1 MNSKNVLL
9 FDQIK
14 NELRDLLSR
23 DFYVLGDETKRFEQE
38 FAKYMGVKHCV
49 TVSSG
54 TSALVLLLRACKL
67 PLGSK
72 VLVPAFTP
80 IPTSMAIFEA
90 GLIPEFVDV
99 DKKNLTLDLDQL
111 ERHIK
116 PDVKAIIPVH
126 IFGKLCPLDR
136 INRFAE
142 KHQLKIIED
151 ACQAV
156 GSRHPDFSIGEFSL
170 GAGMSFYP
178 TKNLGCWGD
187 GGAILTN
194 SSQLAEMFMEMRHY
208 GFDSNFESKSRGA
221 NYRMDE
227 LQALVLRKKLSDLE
241 SYNDSRRKLAQK
253 WKHLLGEKG
262 FQSLTDGEK
271 HNYHVISFIC
281 ENSSV
286 KNKIREAFK
295 EAGLR
300 HRFFYD
306 YPVQSFNGL
315 NLKPNFHLENCEWI
329 SQRVINLYETE
340 KCFEIVSDIVQK
352 KQ

>member
-9 FDQIK
+9 FDQIQ

-23 DFYVLGDETKRFEQE
+23 DFYVLGDETKQFEQD
-38 FAKYMGVKHCV
+38 FAKYMGVKYCI

-54 TSALVLLLRACKL
+54 TAALVLLLRACNL

-90 GLIPEFVDV
+90 GLIPEFVDI
-99 DKKNLTLDLDQL
+99 DRINLTLDLDQL
-111 ERHIK
+111 ERHIE

-136 INRFAE
+136 IHSFAQ
-142 KHQLKIIED
+142 KHQLQIIED

-156 GSRHPDFSIGEFSL
+156 GSRHPDYSIAEFSL

-194 SSQLAEMFMEMRHY
+194 CGNLAERFKEMRHY
-208 GFDSNFESKSRGA
+208 GFDSNFESKSRGG

-241 SYNDSRRKLAQK
+241 NYNDSRRHLATK
-253 WKHLLGEKG
+253 WKQLLGEQG
-262 FQSLTDGEK
+262 FQNLENGEE
-271 HNYHVISFIC
+271 HNYHVISYLC
-281 ENSSV
+281 DH
-286 KNKIREAFK
+286 RELKEKVRSDFK
-295 EAGLR
+295 KVGLR

-306 YPVQSFNGL
+306 YPVQAFKGL
-315 NLKPNFHLENCEWI
+315 SLKPNFHLANCEWI
-329 SQRVINLYETE
+329 SQRVINLYESE
-340 KCFEIVSDIVQK
+340 ECFNIISNTLK
-352 KQ
+352 HT

>member
-9 FDQIK
+9 FDQIQ

-23 DFYVLGDETKRFEQE
+23 DFYVLGDETKQFEQD
-38 FAKYMGVKHCV
+38 FAKYMGVKYCI

-54 TSALVLLLRACKL
+54 TAALVLLLRACNL
-67 PLGSK
+67 PPRSK

-99 DKKNLTLDLDQL
+99 DKINLTLDLDQL
-111 ERHIK
+111 ERHIG

-136 INRFAE
+136 IHSFAQ
-142 KHQLKIIED
+142 KHQLQVIED

-156 GSRHPDFSIGEFSL
+156 GSRHPDYSIAEFSL

-194 SSQLAEMFMEMRHY
+194 CENLAEMFKEMRHY

-227 LQALVLRKKLSDLE
+227 LQALVLKKKLTELE
-241 SYNDSRRKLAQK
+241 KYNDSRRVLAEK
-253 WKHLLGEKG
+253 WKQLLGERG
-262 FQSLTDGEK
+262 FQSLQDREE
-271 HNYHVISFIC
+271 HNYHVISYIC
-281 ENSSV
+281 ESSIL
-286 KNKIREAFK
+286 KEKIREAFQK
-295 EAGLR
+295 AGLR
-300 HRFFYD
+300 NRFFYD
-306 YPVQSFNGL
+306 YPVQAFNGID
-315 NLKPNFHLENCEWI
+315 LKPNFHLKNCEWI
-329 SQRVINLYETE
+329 SQRVINLYETDE
-340 KCFEIVSDIVQK
+340 CFNIVSKILEK
-352 KQ
+352 